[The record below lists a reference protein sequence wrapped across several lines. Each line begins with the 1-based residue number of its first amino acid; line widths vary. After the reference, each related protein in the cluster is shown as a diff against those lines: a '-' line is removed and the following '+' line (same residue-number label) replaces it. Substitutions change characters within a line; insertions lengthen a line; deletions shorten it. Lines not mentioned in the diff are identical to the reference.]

1 MYIEKYW
8 GDFIG
13 GSDDSLNLVAFL
25 EDVKKEEITLDEIF
39 IKIGLAKQNGK
50 FRCTK
55 ESLEFSH
62 SIGVVMDFHFAIDLI
77 TDLAAI
83 LLECKVSGSVDL
95 HELFDSEDVASR
107 NIRVTA
113 TKEEYEII
121 EDALTDFTKDPTAYD
136 LYEMIGDD
144 IFDMAAVAAELLKEL
159 RQTGALSPKSSS

>member
-25 EDVKKEEITLDEIF
+25 ENLNKEEITLGEIF
-39 IKIGLAKQNGK
+39 IKIGLNKQSGN
-50 FRCTK
+50 FRSTK
-55 ESLEFSH
+55 QALEFTH
-62 SIGVVMDFHFAIDLI
+62 SIGLVMDFHFAIDLI

-95 HELFDSEDVASR
+95 HDLFDSDDVVSR

-113 TKEEYEII
+113 TKEEYKII
-121 EDALTDFTKDPTAYD
+121 EEALTDFTKDPTAYD

-144 IFDMAAVAAELLKEL
+144 IFDMAAVVEELLKEL
-159 RQTGALSPKSSS
+159 RQTGALLPKSSS